1 MATRPAHAQ
10 SGAAPTPSAPRQE
23 PPWLPKILTGL
34 LFCVPVLAVVLIVFL
49 IGWNIW
55 LHAISSF
62 LTAVMIELG
71 KLFGTVP

>member
-1 MATRPAHAQ
+1 L
-10 SGAAPTPSAPRQE
+10 S
-23 PPWLPKILTGL
+23 KVLTGL
-34 LFCVPVLAVVLIVFL
+34 LFCVPVLAVVVIVFL

-55 LHAISSF
+55 LHAISGF